1 MNINIGISGSTGV
14 FYLALHCFIADITTN
29 SSRSYRI
36 TLLNNLNS
44 IASIIVTFICG
55 YVIKYYGFIYVFIMA
70 LFFMFTALVYT
81 IFVIYEPL
89 VELRDKSFLS
99 RLRMCSFR
107 RILNPFKVYFS
118 HTDADDDEQSR
129 LLLNNVVWDKRR
141 TKKKQTFVLLL
152 IVFANLVYVFAA
164 SGVGSIFTLFIMNA
178 PYCFDSVLISKF
190 SVFATVVSLIASFG
204 VSKFFKVNDL
214 LICLVSVASYFSSL
228 LFYMFGNKILH
239 VFLCI

>member
-1 MNINIGISGSTGV
+1 
-14 FYLALHCFIADITTN
+14 
-29 SSRSYRI
+29 
-36 TLLNNLNS
+36 
-44 IASIIVTFICG
+44 
-55 YVIKYYGFIYVFIMA
+55 MA

-99 RLRMCSFR
+99 RLRMCSFK
-107 RILNPFKVYFS
+107 RILNPFKVYFRD
-118 HTDADDDEQSR
+118 TDTADYDDDDDQSR
-129 LLLNNVVWDKRR
+129 LILNNEGLDKRR
-141 TKKKQTFVLLL
+141 KRKKQTFVLLL

-204 VSKFFKVNDL
+204 VSKFLRVNDL

-239 VFLCI
+239 IFLGIYKKNSD